1 MQNLAELSKSLSKIN
16 KRNINKTMIDY
27 LGILIKKYGG
37 ILIAGIAG
45 AIIRRIR
52 ESMTI
57 IEFLQ
62 VLFLGIFV
70 SYCTGIVVEEYL
82 SISENFKYVI
92 GAISAIYSK
101 ELLDEIKETIKG
113 ISDTVK
119 NWFNKKIE

>member
-1 MQNLAELSKSLSKIN
+1 
-16 KRNINKTMIDY
+16 MIDY

-37 ILIAGIAG
+37 ILIAGVAG

-52 ESMTI
+52 ENMTI

-70 SYCTGIVVEEYL
+70 SYCTGTVVEEYT
-82 SISENFKYVI
+82 SISEKFKYVV

-101 ELLDEIKETIKG
+101 ELLDEIKETING

>member
-1 MQNLAELSKSLSKIN
+1 
-16 KRNINKTMIDY
+16 MIDY

-62 VLFLGIFV
+62 VLFLGDIMSFETNTDARNV
-70 SYCTGIVVEEYL
+70 GIAVGEVYR
-82 SISENFKYVI
+82 K
-92 GAISAIYSK
+92 
-101 ELLDEIKETIKG
+101 
-113 ISDTVK
+113 SDGTLM
-119 NWFNKKIE
+119 IAY

>member
-1 MQNLAELSKSLSKIN
+1 
-16 KRNINKTMIDY
+16 MIDY

-62 VLFLGIFV
+62 VLFLGVFV

-101 ELLDEIKETIKG
+101 ELLDEIKEIIKS

-119 NWFNKKIE
+119 KWFNKKLE

>member
-1 MQNLAELSKSLSKIN
+1 MEFLENFA
-16 KRNINKTMIDY
+16 R
-27 LGILIKKYGG
+27 KYGG
-37 ILIAGIAG
+37 IVIAGVAG

-57 IEFLQ
+57 IEFFQ

-101 ELLDEIKETIKG
+101 ELLDEIKEIIKG

-119 NWFNKKIE
+119 SWFNKKIE

>member
-1 MQNLAELSKSLSKIN
+1 
-16 KRNINKTMIDY
+16 
-27 LGILIKKYGG
+27 
-37 ILIAGIAG
+37 
-45 AIIRRIR
+45 
-52 ESMTI
+52 MTI

-62 VLFLGIFV
+62 VLFLGVFV

-101 ELLDEIKETIKG
+101 ELLDEIKEMIKG

-119 NWFNKKIE
+119 NWFNKKLE

>member
-1 MQNLAELSKSLSKIN
+1 MKIIAKTQLKIKKN
-16 KRNINKTMIDY
+16 NTMIDY

-62 VLFLGIFV
+62 VLLK
-70 SYCTGIVVEEYL
+70 
-82 SISENFKYVI
+82 FKI
-92 GAISAIYSK
+92 QI
-101 ELLDEIKETIKG
+101 
-113 ISDTVK
+113 
-119 NWFNKKIE
+119 

>member
-1 MQNLAELSKSLSKIN
+1 MEFLENFA
-16 KRNINKTMIDY
+16 R
-27 LGILIKKYGG
+27 KYGG

-62 VLFLGIFV
+62 VLFLGVFV
-70 SYCTGIVVEEYL
+70 SYCTGVVAEEYL

-101 ELLDEIKETIKG
+101 ELLDEIKEIVKG
-113 ISDTVK
+113 ISDAVK
-119 NWFNKKIE
+119 NWFNKKME

>member
-16 KRNINKTMIDY
+16 KININNTMIDY

-52 ESMTI
+52 ENMTI

-70 SYCTGIVVEEYL
+70 SYCTGTVVEEYT
-82 SISENFKYVI
+82 SISEKFKYVV

-113 ISDTVK
+113 ISDTIK
-119 NWFNKKIE
+119 IWFNKKIE